1 MFAHPCPPPAGIYQ
15 SGLQHPVPQLILVI
29 LLASSHFRPTD
40 GEVFTLGYLTAS
52 QRRPGNLDYNRPGL
66 TISGAISLAV
76 EEVNAGRL
84 RDLGHSLQFVVAE
97 TYGEEVVSIRQTAAL
112 WTQQVAAYI
121 GPQETCVHEGRMAA
135 AFNLPMISYYC
146 THRDPSNK
154 ADFPTFARTRP
165 PDTQISKSVV
175 TLLLAF
181 NWTQVS
187 FLYLDDASGQYQP
200 VAETILSTLTE
211 AGVTIRDIRTWN
223 TIYHHG
229 FMDNP
234 FETLVD
240 QTFAN
245 TRIYLILGHYYE
257 HVGLMVSL
265 QRRGLLSEGEY
276 FVVGIDI
283 EQYDPAKPE
292 KYLRG
297 LLLED
302 VEPLAVLAF
311 QSYLAILP
319 TASASFA
326 TFANEVN
333 KYMERPPF
341 NFPNPVGRF
350 GGAKQISAEAA
361 YLYDAVHLY
370 AKALMEV
377 LDSGGRPK
385 NGSAIVA
392 AIKGSRYRSAMGYH
406 VYIDENGDAAGN
418 YTVLAR
424 GTVRNGRNQTV
435 LGLRPVGTFIH
446 RNNSFSSISKA
457 MPQQDLKLFSPIDWV
472 GGSRP
477 AAAPR
482 CGFAGEKCVNYTGEI
497 SAAIAGGVLLLLS
510 LVSLVLYRN
519 WRYEQELDSLL
530 WKIDFREVQIHE
542 NEREQ
547 QSQKQT
553 RHLLNHLPRRLPPQS
568 THPLIRTSQ
577 VSLSSNPDADFR
589 YTTIFT
595 PIGLYKGQLYAIKKV
610 RKKSVDITRE
620 MKKELK
626 LLRDARHDNICAF
639 IGACTDPP
647 NICIISEYCTRGS
660 LKDILE
666 NEDVKLDNMFIAS
679 MVADIIRGVIYLH
692 DSPIRFHGALC
703 TSNCL
708 VDSRWVVK
716 LTDFGLFAFKQGIED
731 SSTDMQ
737 HMSAKCLKL
746 LYRAPELLRQG
757 PSSLVMG
764 TQRGDAYS
772 FGILLYEMHVRKGP
786 FGETGLS
793 PMQCLQKVLQ
803 PQDQLHP
810 YRPSLQPL
818 ETAFDCVSECLR
830 ECWAERPEDRPD
842 FKTIRT
848 KLRPLRKGMRPNI
861 FDNMMAMMEKYA
873 NNLEALVD
881 DRTDQLQEEKKKT
894 DALLHEM
901 LPRCVADQL
910 KKGHKVDPEHYEQVS
925 IYFSDIVGFTA
936 MSAECTPLQVVD
948 FLNDLYTCFDSIIGH
963 YDVYKVE
970 TIGDAYMVVSGLPLR
985 NGDLHAAE
993 IATMSLHLLSA
1004 VSEFKIR
1011 HRPTNRLLLRIG
1023 IHSGPV
1029 CAGVVGLKMP
1039 RYCLFGDTVNTAS
1052 RMESS
1057 GVPLK
1062 IHCSWQCRQL
1072 LDRLG
1077 GYHFQERG
1085 VISMKGKGEQR
1096 TYWLLGEDEEAR
1108 TRRTYERSQRRGSR
1122 ALNKFIQ
1129 GTIKQAQEQSN
1140 EYGIR
1145 SSLKQKN
1152 LPRNSLTRS
1161 SSLESPKK
1169 LRFAAGSLLEHHR
1182 YHSDEALLEVDSYT
1196 GLRRSSGGSTQ
1207 SRYEETTLSLTLSC
1221 QSIEVLAGHQNKR
1234 RPSSYPTANTPLL
1247 MNHVEV

>member
-1 MFAHPCPPPAGIYQ
+1 MFVHPCPAPTGINH
-15 SGLQHPVPQLILVI
+15 SGLLLLLLRLRFRLLI
-29 LLASSHFRPTD
+29 LLALTHFRPSH

-52 QRRPGNLDYNRPGL
+52 QRSPGNLDYNRPGL

-84 RDLGHSLQFVVAE
+84 RDRGHSLEFVVAE

-175 TLLLAF
+175 AFLLSF

-187 FLYLDDASGQYQP
+187 ILYLDDLSGQYQP
-200 VAETILSTLTE
+200 VAETILSTLSE
-211 AGVTIRDIRTWN
+211 AGVSIRDIRTWN

-234 FETLVD
+234 FEALVE
-240 QTFAN
+240 QTYAN
-245 TRIYLILGHYYE
+245 TRIYLILSHYYE

-265 QRRGLLSEGEY
+265 QKRGLLSKGDY

-302 VEPLAVLAF
+302 VDPLAVQAF
-311 QSYLAILP
+311 QSYLAIVP
-319 TASASFA
+319 TASVSFA

-377 LDSGGRPK
+377 QDAGGRPR

-446 RNNSFSSISKA
+446 RNSSFSSISKA
-457 MPQQDLKLFSPIDWV
+457 LPDLKLFSPIDWV

-482 CGFAGEKCVNYTGEI
+482 CGFGGEKCVNYTGEI

-772 FGILLYEMHVRKGP
+772 FGLLLYEMHVRRGP
-786 FGETGLS
+786 FGETGLT

-803 PQDQLHP
+803 PQDQLNP

-1085 VISMKGKGEQR
+1085 VIAMKGKGDQR

-1129 GTIKQAQEQSN
+1129 GTIKQAQEQAT

-1207 SRYEETTLSLTLSC
+1207 SRYEETTLSLTVSC
-1221 QSIEVLAGHQNKR
+1221 QSIEVLNGQHGKR